1 MSVPADYSGK
11 FVAKHRTN
19 CNRIFFSVMHFSF
32 GPFEMYQK
40 SRMTIMAVCGDCSG
54 RLAFLLHQ
62 LPRKRQVM
70 LQYAGV
76 YCEYCE
82 AGDASCRS
90 CSDDGGHYVI
100 KQH

>member
-1 MSVPADYSGK
+1 
-11 FVAKHRTN
+11 
-19 CNRIFFSVMHFSF
+19 MHFSF

-40 SRMTIMAVCGDCSG
+40 SRMTIMAVRGDCSG

-76 YCEYCE
+76 Y
-82 AGDASCRS
+82 ASTARRVTHHAAHAVMT
-90 CSDDGGHYVI
+90 GGI
-100 KQH
+100 T